1 MRTSNS
7 GQETLAQRRKRKAFG
22 GRLSVAQALA
32 RAQLA
37 VDAESCIEQR
47 LARNDV
53 RGTLATNR
61 EGRGVGD
68 GGYGRLP
75 QSSHGTSVLAPDRSG
90 GQSGVCKFRR

>member
-7 GQETLAQRRKRKAFG
+7 GQQTLAQRRKRKAFG

-37 VDAESCIEQR
+37 VDAESRIEQG

-53 RGTLATNR
+53 RGTLAADR
-61 EGRGVGD
+61 E
-68 GGYGRLP
+68 
-75 QSSHGTSVLAPDRSG
+75 RSG
-90 GQSGVCKFRR
+90 IGEAG